1 MPVGDSMTIGS
12 AGEHTWRYRMWRH
25 LRDTY
30 GGPFALVGPRKTLH
44 DKATDAPTSYE
55 YADPDFPRGHLAGWG
70 EGWHHMVPLIGEA
83 VRSSRADVLMV
94 SLGLIDLGFY
104 TNAEQTADNVRRF
117 VTEAR
122 AARPRVRMVV
132 LPVIPNIRA
141 ATEPSFAAQVD
152 LFNVLLA
159 KTLADLDGPR
169 SPCCSPLPHP
179 RTTSTTTPTTAPTRT
194 QPASTRSQRRS
205 RGRCGRRGGSGSRTR
220 LDRIDRFAESLGH
233 HACRCTA
240 RLHPSVGQPDR
251 IAMADVDTQRLDE
264 WFERL
269 ERMPVPEGFRVEIV
283 GGNVFITPQRDT
295 HWGIILRIVRAVE
308 DRFGMDVN
316 VLSDV
321 RIDFPGHQNGFC
333 PDVALLKDSAQKDA
347 TGHPKD
353 GDYAE
358 TLKVDFG
365 TDIDLSGTVV
375 DLVLKTDG
383 FPRD

>member
-1 MPVGDSMTIGS
+1 
-12 AGEHTWRYRMWRH
+12 
-25 LRDTY
+25 
-30 GGPFALVGPRKTLH
+30 
-44 DKATDAPTSYE
+44 
-55 YADPDFPRGHLAGWG
+55 
-70 EGWHHMVPLIGEA
+70 
-83 VRSSRADVLMV
+83 
-94 SLGLIDLGFY
+94 
-104 TNAEQTADNVRRF
+104 
-117 VTEAR
+117 
-122 AARPRVRMVV
+122 
-132 LPVIPNIRA
+132 
-141 ATEPSFAAQVD
+141 
-152 LFNVLLA
+152 
-159 KTLADLDGPR
+159 
-169 SPCCSPLPHP
+169 
-179 RTTSTTTPTTAPTRT
+179 
-194 QPASTRSQRRS
+194 
-205 RGRCGRRGGSGSRTR
+205 
-220 LDRIDRFAESLGH
+220 
-233 HACRCTA
+233 
-240 RLHPSVGQPDR
+240 
-251 IAMADVDTQRLDE
+251 MADVDTQRLDE